1 MDIHIPDTT
10 LDYIK
15 DNNLDIF
22 ELIDLGIYTSKLI
35 RDNTQKKYIVYHKDE
50 EKFIEKTDI
59 QDIKYE
65 LLKLT
70 SLLGSG
76 TVKGKI
82 AERVMG
88 INLCKLL
95 PNAEIDDTGYIAGA
109 GDIVINYKKCRIMIE
124 VKNYSKNVPRHEQD
138 KFSRDL
144 LQNKY
149 DAGILVSCGSGIANH
164 NNKFEYSTIQGKLA
178 IYLSNAGSN
187 GNSVM
192 WAILFITSVT
202 DMLKNID
209 QSNEMQRKLIVLH
222 VESELESIKS
232 CIIDNNHVVNQLTL
246 MRNNI
251 VRCMDNEMKNI
262 ENILDTNNKKLK
274 KLIQNFSKLI
284 DTGSINVNADILDID
299 SSQNIDLEHM
309 KVVELRIM
317 AEKMNVLDFK
327 KMKKNELVN
336 CIRKYKTKNTS
347 SDENQQSSK

>member
-1 MDIHIPDTT
+1 MDVHIPNGYT
-10 LDYIK
+10 LDCIK
-15 DNNLDIF
+15 NNKLDVL

-35 RDNTQKKYIVYHKDE
+35 NDNTKNKYIVYNEDE
-50 EKFIEKTDI
+50 EDGIEKTDI
-59 QDIKYE
+59 KDIKYE

-76 TVKGKI
+76 TIKGKI
-82 AERVMG
+82 AEKVMG

-95 PNAEIDDTGYIAGA
+95 PNAEIDDTGYIAGV
-109 GDIVINYKKCRIMIE
+109 GDIMVKYKKCRIMIE
-124 VKNYSKNVPRHEQD
+124 VKNYSKNVPRHEQE

-178 IYLSNAGSN
+178 IYLSNAGSD

-209 QSNEMQRKLIVLH
+209 QDNEIQRKLIILQVD
-222 VESELESIKS
+222 SELESIKT
-232 CIIDNNHVVNQLTL
+232 CITDNNNIVNQLSS

-262 ENILDTNNKKLK
+262 DSVLDKNNKKLK
-274 KLIQNFSKLI
+274 TLIHNFTKLL
-284 DTGSINVNADILDID
+284 DTGSMDVNMNILDIN
-299 SSQNIDLEHM
+299 SSQNINLEHM
-309 KVVELRIM
+309 KVADLRKM
-317 AEKMNVLDFK
+317 AEELNIPNIK
-327 KMKKNELVN
+327 KMKKNELIN
-336 CIRKYKTKNTS
+336 HIRKYKQKGDTS
-347 SDENQQSSK
+347 I